1 MYKLSLA
8 QNQEVSRDQ
17 LREQIREQVRQA
29 QADARQAAVQAKEAA
44 RQAQEAGQAAPAIPA
59 VPEVP
64 ALPPNFPTISING
77 RQFDR
82 DMPPRVKD
90 VSIAFIVM
98 FAVVLVGRPI
108 MRAIGKRIEAGAQPP
123 ARIPPEMQAQMQQLI
138 QSVDAIAIEVERISE
153 GQRFAAKML
162 AEKKSEVG

>member
-1 MYKLSLA
+1 MYNLSLA
-8 QNQEVSRDQ
+8 QNPDISTDQ
-17 LREQIREQVRQA
+17 LKEQIKEQVRKA
-29 QADARQAAVQAKEAA
+29 TADARQAAADAKQAA
-44 RQAQEAGQAAPAIPA
+44 RDAQGTAVQNVPP

-64 ALPPNFPTISING
+64 TPPAFPTISING
-77 RQFDR
+77 RPFDR

-90 VSIAFIVM
+90 VSIAFFIM
-98 FAVVLVGRPI
+98 FAVIIIGRPI

-153 GQRFAAKML
+153 GQRFAAKIL
-162 AEKKSEVG
+162 AEKNSRV

>member
-1 MYKLSLA
+1 MYNLSLA
-8 QNQEVSRDQ
+8 QNPEVSTDQ
-17 LREQIREQVRQA
+17 LRQQIREQVRQA
-29 QADARQAAVQAKEAA
+29 TIDAREAAANAKQAAREA
-44 RQAQEAGQAAPAIPA
+44 QQAGQAVPPVPA

-77 RQFDR
+77 RPFDR
-82 DMPPRVKD
+82 DIPPRAKE
-90 VSIAFIVM
+90 VSIAFFVM
-98 FAVVLVGRPI
+98 MAVIIVGRPI

-138 QSVDAIAIEVERISE
+138 QSIDAIAIEVERISE

-162 AEKKSEVG
+162 AEKKSEV